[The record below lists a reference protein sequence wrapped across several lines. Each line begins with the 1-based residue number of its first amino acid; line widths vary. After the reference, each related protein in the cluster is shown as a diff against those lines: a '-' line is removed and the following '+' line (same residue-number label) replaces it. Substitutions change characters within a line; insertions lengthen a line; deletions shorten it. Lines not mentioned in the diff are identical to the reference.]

1 MNIERVL
8 FDRIISNLEEV
19 LDTVPPLHPDMQQ
32 EVDLFARDFVQKV
45 IVDFYNCPDASQKT
59 PEKILGAI
67 FDGAIFMRCIMD
79 DISDDF
85 EARQTIIPSIISD
98 YDVWAGGWV
107 EKLIKDDKEYMDYTV
122 TKELAIEETISL
134 TYQEFGIE
142 LNEDCALILLTTALM
157 AFCSFCFRIQFN
169 LTQKENV
176 HPLNFSLL
184 GFIKNRLF

>member
-1 MNIERVL
+1 MNIKRVL

-19 LDTVPPLHPDMQQ
+19 LDTVPPLHAGMQQ
-32 EVDLFARDFVQKV
+32 EVDLFARDFCQKV
-45 IVDFYNCPDASQKT
+45 LIDFYNCPDASEKT

-85 EARQTIIPSIISD
+85 EARQKALCSIISD

-122 TKELAIEETISL
+122 TKELAIEETINL

-142 LNEDCALILLTTALM
+142 LNEDCALIFLTTALT

-169 LTQKENV
+169 LTQEENV
-176 HPLNFSLL
+176 QPLNFSLL
-184 GFIKNRLF
+184 GFIKDRLF

>member
-19 LDTVPPLHPDMQQ
+19 LDTVPPIHPDMQQ
-32 EVDLFARDFVQKV
+32 EVDLFARDFCQKV
-45 IVDFYNCPDASQKT
+45 LMDFFNCPDASQKT

-85 EARQTIIPSIISD
+85 EARQTVMSSIISD
-98 YDVWAGGWV
+98 YDVWAGGRV

-157 AFCSFCFRIQFN
+157 AFCSFCFRIKYELFRN
-169 LTQKENV
+169 EKV
-176 HPLNFSLL
+176 HQMNFSLL
-184 GFIKNRLF
+184 GFIKKRLF

>member
-1 MNIERVL
+1 MNIERLL

-19 LDTVPPLHPDMQQ
+19 LDTVPPLHAGMQQ
-32 EVDLFARDFVQKV
+32 EVDLFARDFCQKV
-45 IVDFYNCPDASQKT
+45 LIDFYNCPNASEKT

-85 EARQTIIPSIISD
+85 VARQKAICSIISD

-122 TKELAIEETISL
+122 TKELAIEETINL

-142 LNEDCALILLTTALM
+142 LNEDCALIFLTTALT

-169 LTQKENV
+169 LTQEENV

>member
-19 LDTVPPLHPDMQQ
+19 LDTVPPLHPDIQQ

-85 EARQTIIPSIISD
+85 EARQTVISSIISD
-98 YDVWAGGWV
+98 YDVWAGGRV

-157 AFCSFCFRIQFN
+157 AFCSFCFRIKYELFRN
-169 LTQKENV
+169 EKV
-176 HPLNFSLL
+176 HQMNFSLL

>member
-32 EVDLFARDFVQKV
+32 EVDLFARDFCQKV
-45 IVDFYNCPDASQKT
+45 LIDFYNCPDASQKT
-59 PEKILGAI
+59 PKKILGAI

-85 EARQTIIPSIISD
+85 EARQKAICSIISD

-122 TKELAIEETISL
+122 TKELAIEETINL

-142 LNEDCALILLTTALM
+142 LNEDCALIFLTTALT
-157 AFCSFCFRIQFN
+157 AFCSFCFRIKYELFRN
-169 LTQKENV
+169 EKV
-176 HPLNFSLL
+176 HQMNFSLL

>member
-32 EVDLFARDFVQKV
+32 EVDLFARDFCQKV
-45 IVDFYNCPDASQKT
+45 LIDFYNCPDASEKT
-59 PEKILGAI
+59 PVKILGAI
-67 FDGAIFMRCIMD
+67 FDGAIIMRCIMD

-85 EARQTIIPSIISD
+85 EARQTVMSSIISD
-98 YDVWAGGWV
+98 YDVWAGGQI
-107 EKLIKDDKEYMDYTV
+107 EKPIKDDKEYMDYSV
-122 TKELAIEETISL
+122 TKELAIEETINL

-142 LNEDCALILLTTALM
+142 LNEDCALLLLTTALT

-184 GFIKNRLF
+184 SFIKNRLF

>member
-1 MNIERVL
+1 MNIERGL

-19 LDTVPPLHPDMQQ
+19 LDTVPPLHAGMQQ
-32 EVDLFARDFVQKV
+32 EVDLFARDFCQKV
-45 IVDFYNCPDASQKT
+45 LIDFYNCPNASEKT

-85 EARQTIIPSIISD
+85 EARQKALCSIISD

-122 TKELAIEETISL
+122 TKELAIEETINL

-142 LNEDCALILLTTALM
+142 LNEDCALIFLTTALT

-169 LTQKENV
+169 LTQEENV

>member
-32 EVDLFARDFVQKV
+32 EVDLFARDFCQKV
-45 IVDFYNCPDASQKT
+45 LIDFYNCPDASEKT

-85 EARQTIIPSIISD
+85 EARQKVICSIISD

-107 EKLIKDDKEYMDYTV
+107 EKLIKGDKEYMDYTV

-157 AFCSFCFRIQFN
+157 AFCSFCFRIKYELFRN
-169 LTQKENV
+169 EKV
-176 HPLNFSLL
+176 HQMNFSLL